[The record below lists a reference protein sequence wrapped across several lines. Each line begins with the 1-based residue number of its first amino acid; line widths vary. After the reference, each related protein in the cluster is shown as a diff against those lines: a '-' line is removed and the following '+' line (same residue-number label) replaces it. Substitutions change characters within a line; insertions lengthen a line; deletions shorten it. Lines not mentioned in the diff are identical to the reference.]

1 MYWKK
6 SVMTTSF
13 HAIHFFYDSVIFHGS
28 AWSDLYFKETVFI
41 SQHLVQPS
49 IKTSG
54 LVDSKK
60 IKECVYFKKTIVAL
74 LF

>member
-1 MYWKK
+1 MP
-6 SVMTTSF
+6 SIFSMIVSF
-13 HAIHFFYDSVIFHGS
+13 FTEALEAIYMSRK
-28 AWSDLYFKETVFI
+28 LFI